1 MRNLFRKFA
10 ILLSV
15 VMVGM
20 LALVGCGG
28 TDEPD
33 NPDAPSIR
41 LDVVET
47 SLYIGKQ
54 VTLTATLK
62 NSEEAIVWSSSDP
75 ATGRRAS

>member
-47 SLYIGKQ
+47 SLYIPLKMLLLLYLLALIAQ
-54 VTLTATLK
+54 SILVLTFCL
-62 NSEEAIVWSSSDP
+62 
-75 ATGRRAS
+75 